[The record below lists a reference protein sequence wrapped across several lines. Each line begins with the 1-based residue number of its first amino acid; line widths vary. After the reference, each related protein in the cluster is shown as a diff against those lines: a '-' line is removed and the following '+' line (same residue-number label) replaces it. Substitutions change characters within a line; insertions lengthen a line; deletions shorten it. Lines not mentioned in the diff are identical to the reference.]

1 MWEEESLH
9 ALLNDDEPDAA
20 VAQDELG
27 TALPPEGKPED
38 FSIVPRED
46 HPEDLRIA
54 PREDNPEDKPR
65 YEYVVTMRAART
77 PSMVLILWPSS
88 RCSRSQHDRSRERG
102 RRLGKKGARGGAC
115 GGRQLGGR
123 RCGGG

>member
-65 YEYVVTMRAART
+65 YEYVVTMR
-77 PSMVLILWPSS
+77 PNKPMVTRSLVGQREDAEPDV
-88 RCSRSQHDRSRERG
+88 CSCWEEDEDTG
-102 RRLGKKGARGGAC
+102 MAIAVFF
-115 GGRQLGGR
+115 GGR
-123 RCGGG
+123 RVHHPWY